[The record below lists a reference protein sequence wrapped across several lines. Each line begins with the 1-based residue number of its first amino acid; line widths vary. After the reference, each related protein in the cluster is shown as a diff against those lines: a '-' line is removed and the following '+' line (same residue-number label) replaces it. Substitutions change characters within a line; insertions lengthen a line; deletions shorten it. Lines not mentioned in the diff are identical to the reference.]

1 MLGGS
6 YTRNEDGSLTLVQ
19 RTVEPD
25 EAKTAGTPAPADP
38 PETKLAAKSAARKE
52 N

>member
-19 RTVEPD
+19 RTIEPD
-25 EAKTAGTPAPADP
+25 EAKAGKGPAAANP
-38 PETKLAAKSAARKE
+38 PETKPVGKSARKE